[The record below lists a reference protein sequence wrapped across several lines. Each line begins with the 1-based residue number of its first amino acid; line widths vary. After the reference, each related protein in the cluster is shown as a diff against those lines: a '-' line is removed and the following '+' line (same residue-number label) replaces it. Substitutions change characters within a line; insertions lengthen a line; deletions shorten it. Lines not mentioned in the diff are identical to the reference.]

1 MSRNV
6 ALAGT
11 FALGLFL
18 AATVP
23 GNAETSQMT
32 IQQVRHT
39 IRTAHTKADHRALT
53 SFYEAK
59 AREARKWAELH
70 REMAQDYEESGKPED
85 ESQVPLMQ
93 SIAKQYDEM
102 AAKYDALAAHHRTR
116 AQTVPK

>member
-1 MSRNV
+1 MSRKV

-11 FALGLFL
+11 FALALFL

-59 AREARKWAELH
+59 AREARKWAEMH

-85 ESQVPLMQ
+85 ESQVPLMK

-116 AQTVPK
+116 AKTVKE

>member
-1 MSRNV
+1 MSRKV

-11 FALGLFL
+11 FALALFL

-85 ESQVPLMQ
+85 ESQVPLMK

-116 AQTVPK
+116 AQAATK